1 GARPCWDFPSIGVD
15 PARVRE
21 GELNYQTPSVP
32 HRRGL
37 RPPYLRDYRGGGLA
51 QREGVTRPAHPHHED
66 GQHDP
71 DQADDHHEF
80 DEREARLAV
89 SERSRFWAHGF
100 SYGHALPIQHIDGEH
115 AACRSP

>member
-1 GARPCWDFPSIGVD
+1 MVFAPAGRGGAQLTYLPPPPRP
-15 PARVRE
+15 
-21 GELNYQTPSVP
+21 
-32 HRRGL
+32 RGGPP
-37 RPPYLRDYRGGGLA
+37 PPYLRDYRGGGLA

-100 SYGHALPIQHIDGEH
+100 SYGHALLIQHIDGER